1 MKLYKQSS
9 RRDEELP
16 DAHPYSPKS
25 LKHHT
30 RSLPRSINYL
40 LKEQRLLFIL
50 IGILIGSTFF
60 IIQPTLSHLS
70 TSSEPH
76 SSIPR
81 SYNSLSHESLSTLSS
96 YNHKDFNFRTN
107 GVGHSGRVPVGVGR
121 KRMRIVVTGGAGFV
135 GSHLVDK
142 LIKRGDDVIVID
154 NFFTGRKENVMH
166 HFGNPRFELIRHD
179 VVEPILLEV
188 DQIYHLAC
196 PASPVHYKYN
206 PVKTI
211 ISFCIYIIYT
221 NVMGTLNMLGLAKR
235 IGARFLLTST
245 SEVYGDPLE
254 HPQKE
259 TYWGHVNPIG
269 VRSCYDE
276 GKRTAETL
284 TMDYHRGAGVEGFN
298 VAKGQ
303 NEAVE
308 VTHLQYADDTL
319 IFGDAE
325 ESQLKIMEVWYQKS
339 EKAKQKYSN
348 EMALETVQGKTNF
361 MGTVITTKYENDG
374 FWKTKEVNTTYG
386 TSLWRSI
393 RNLWH
398 GFSGRID
405 FNCKGLQEGE
415 DTLRWNCHSRGIF
428 TVSSAYKD
436 MNQMGSQVRIA
447 RIFNTYGP
455 RMCLD
460 DGRVVSNFVA
470 QAIRKQPMTVYG
482 DGKQTRSF
490 QYVSD
495 LVDGL
500 VALMEGEHIG
510 PFNLGNP
517 GEFTMLELAGV
528 VKEVI
533 DPSANIEFRANTA
546 DDPHKRKP
554 NISKAKELLNWEP
567 KVSLREGLPLM
578 VSDFRNRILNEDEGK
593 GN

>member
-1 MKLYKQSS
+1 MKQLHKQPSLNH
-9 RRDEELP
+9 RRDEEISSNQT
-16 DAHPYSPKS
+16 DPYSPKA
-25 LKHHT
+25 LKHH

-40 LKEQRLLFIL
+40 FKEQRLLFIL
-50 IGILIGSTFF
+50 VGILIGSTFF
-60 IIQPTLSHLS
+60 VLQPTLSRLGPSDTQS
-70 TSSEPH
+70 TAVS
-76 SSIPR
+76 R
-81 SYNSLSHESLSTLSS
+81 SFSLPASR
-96 YNHKDFNFRTN
+96 NN
-107 GVGHSGRVPVGVGR
+107 GFEYPKRSFFGRVPAGIER
-121 KRMRIVVTGGAGFV
+121 RRLRIVVSGGAGFV

-142 LIKRGDDVIVID
+142 LIARGDEVIVID
-154 NFFTGRKENVMH
+154 NFFTGRKENLVH
-166 HFGNPRFELIRHD
+166 LFGNPKFELIRHD

-211 ISFCIYIIYT
+211 KT

-235 IGARFLLTST
+235 VGAKFLLTST

-269 VRSCYDE
+269 ERSCYDE

-284 TMDYHRGAGVEGFN
+284 AMDYHRGAGVE
-298 VAKGQ
+298 
-303 NEAVE
+303 
-308 VTHLQYADDTL
+308 
-319 IFGDAE
+319 
-325 ESQLKIMEVWYQKS
+325 
-339 EKAKQKYSN
+339 
-348 EMALETVQGKTNF
+348 
-361 MGTVITTKYENDG
+361 
-374 FWKTKEVNTTYG
+374 
-386 TSLWRSI
+386 
-393 RNLWH
+393 
-398 GFSGRID
+398 
-405 FNCKGLQEGE
+405 
-415 DTLRWNCHSRGIF
+415 
-428 TVSSAYKD
+428 
-436 MNQMGSQVRIA
+436 VRIA

-500 VALMEGEHIG
+500 VALMEGEHVG

-517 GEFTMLELAGV
+517 GEFTMLELAEV
-528 VKEVI
+528 VKETI
-533 DPSANIEFRANTA
+533 DSSATIEFKPNTA

-554 NISKAKELLNWEP
+554 DISKAKELLNWEP
-567 KVSLREGLPLM
+567 KISLREGLPLM
-578 VSDFRNRILNEDEGK
+578 VRDFRNRIMNEDEGK
-593 GN
+593 QL